1 MWATWF
7 SSAGSKQWWSA
18 TSIPLE
24 LMKSMECYG
33 LGHHHNIH
41 FAVEGPEHSR
51 TFVLPE
57 LMKSLHCYCRLAHHQ
72 YHEFCCWRCWTHVPT
87 ANVCPTCISVSF
99 LLLFS
104 HFFWIRVSS
113 FSRSGLELV
122 SIIPLFSEIFI
133 EFLKL
138 WCCLLKKPDGFPMK
152 CSEDWFSLD
161 EENEV
166 PGEEY
171 NQLKQMM
178 RSEPGIVV
186 GAASRSCR
194 LKNSSN

>member
-18 TSIPLE
+18 TCVPPE
-24 LMKSMECYG
+24 LMKLMGCYSG
-33 LGHHHNIH
+33 LGHHHTIH

-133 EFLKL
+133 EFLNFDAVYSKNL
-138 WCCLLKKPDGFPMK
+138 MVFQWNAVRIDLV
-152 CSEDWFSLD
+152 W
-161 EENEV
+161 
-166 PGEEY
+166 
-171 NQLKQMM
+171 M
-178 RSEPGIVV
+178 RRMRYLE
-186 GAASRSCR
+186 RSII
-194 LKNSSN
+194 S